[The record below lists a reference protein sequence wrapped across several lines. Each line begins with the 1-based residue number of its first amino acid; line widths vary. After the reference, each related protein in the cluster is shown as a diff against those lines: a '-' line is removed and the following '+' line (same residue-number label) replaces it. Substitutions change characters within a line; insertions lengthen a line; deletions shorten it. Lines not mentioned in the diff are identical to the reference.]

1 MDEAIWG
8 GFVAAAPSIS
18 FREKP
23 IRLLGCSYSL
33 NLAMLRIRRPVI
45 VRAHMQR
52 LQFRW
57 LKHQLQIKYDV

>member
-45 VRAHMQR
+45 VRAGMQETAISMVEPSAAN
-52 LQFRW
+52 Q
-57 LKHQLQIKYDV
+57 V

>member
-18 FREKP
+18 LREKP

-33 NLAMLRIRRPVI
+33 NLAMFRIRRPVI
-45 VRAHMQR
+45 VRAHMQETAISMVETSAAN
-52 LQFRW
+52 Q
-57 LKHQLQIKYDV
+57 V